1 MTNTNSKTKKRVFI
15 SVFLSFFV
23 MGFVDI
29 VGIATNYV
37 KKDFMLSDSLA
48 NLIPMMVF
56 LWFAIFSL
64 PTSMLMGKVG
74 RKKTV
79 LLSLAITSLTMLI
92 PLFFYNYF
100 SVLVAFALLGIG
112 NTILQVSLNPLAAA
126 IVNKEKLTSTLT
138 LGQFIKAVSSF
149 LGPILVGFA
158 ASTLGNWRLTFL
170 AYSVMS
176 VLSVLLLYY
185 TPINEVEEDETPSS
199 SFKDLL
205 RLLKDSY
212 LLYGI
217 IGILLIVGIDVALNT
232 SIPKLLM
239 DRTNME
245 LSQAGLGTSLYF
257 AARTIGT
264 LLGAFL
270 LMKLSSVKFLKYS
283 ILVAIAAF
291 LMLINVSELWLIL
304 PLIVVIG
311 LACSNVF
318 SIIFSLALQHDMKH
332 ANEISALMIMGVSGG
347 ALLPPLQGV
356 FSDLFGFTIGMYLIL
371 VCLIGIGAIAFKLKS

>member
-56 LWFAIFSL
+56 LWFAIFSV

-126 IVNKEKLTSTLT
+126 IVDKEKLTSTLT

-170 AYSVMS
+170 AYGVVS

-199 SFKDLL
+199 SFNDLL
-205 RLLKDSY
+205 KLLKDSY

-270 LMKLSSVKFLKYS
+270 LMKLSSLKFLKYS

-291 LMLINVSELWLIL
+291 LMLINVVEIWLIL
-304 PLIVVIG
+304 PLIIVIG

-371 VCLIGIGAIAFKLKS
+371 VCLIGIGAVAFKMKS

>member
-56 LWFAIFSL
+56 LWFAIFSV

-79 LLSLAITSLTMLI
+79 LLSLVITSLTMLI
-92 PLFFYNYF
+92 PFFFYNYF

-158 ASTLGNWRLTFL
+158 ATTLGNWRLTFL

-199 SFKDLL
+199 SLKDLL

-212 LLYGI
+212 LLYGV

-239 DRTNME
+239 TRTNME

-264 LLGAFL
+264 LLGALL
-270 LMKLSSVKFLKYS
+270 LMKLSSFKFLRYS
-283 ILVAIAAF
+283 ILIAVAAF
-291 LMLINVSELWLIL
+291 LMLINVAELWLIL
-304 PLIVVIG
+304 SLIVVIG

-371 VCLIGIGAIAFKLKS
+371 VCLIGIGAISYKLKS

>member
-56 LWFAIFSL
+56 LWFAIFSV

-79 LLSLAITSLTMLI
+79 LLSLIITALTMLI

-100 SVLVAFALLGIG
+100 SVLIAFALLGIG

-158 ASTLGNWRLTFL
+158 ASTLGDWRLTFL
-170 AYSVMS
+170 AYSVVS
-176 VLSVLLLYY
+176 VISILLLYY
-185 TPINEVEEDETPSS
+185 TPITEVEEGETPSS

-205 RLLKDSY
+205 KLLKDSY
-212 LLYGI
+212 LLYGV

-239 DRTNME
+239 TRTNME
-245 LSQAGLGTSLYF
+245 LSQAGWGTSLYF

-270 LMKLSSVKFLKYS
+270 LMKLSSLKFLKYS
-283 ILVAIAAF
+283 MLIAVAAF
-291 LMLINVSELWLIL
+291 LVLINVSELWLIL
-304 PLIVVIG
+304 SLIAIIG

-356 FSDLFGFTIGMYLIL
+356 FSDMFGFTIGMYLIL
-371 VCLIGIGAIAFKLKS
+371 LCLIGIGAIAFKLKS